1 MQTQNAGFCT
11 SSLHQFQ
18 ADYDI
23 RFVITSLCQLKM
35 EFYDLNKFGILR
47 KVEMTGP
54 QEGNFLFMNNQI
66 FLILF
71 AAFCGVVTSQKCS
84 QFLTVAP
91 VSYLYT
97 KVLQVI
103 HLVQLHGLMNL
114 F

>member
-47 KVEMTGP
+47 KVEITGP

-71 AAFCGVVTSQKCS
+71 AAFVGSLLHRSVVN
-84 QFLTVAP
+84 F
-91 VSYLYT
+91 
-97 KVLQVI
+97 
-103 HLVQLHGLMNL
+103 
-114 F
+114 